1 MEIEVEGR
9 VKPLAYK
16 VKAMSRESPSQKASH
31 VLDADL
37 RSHWSTS
44 TNTKEW
50 ILLELNVR
58 TNYSHTHTLSLY
70 SSLSLSRLWTNF
82 NSNLLQ
88 EPCLLSHIRI
98 HNKSVLEWEISVG
111 LRFKVRFPFLLYSLG
126 QIFSLSDF
134 HFFFFGNSRRRS

>member
-1 MEIEVEGR
+1 MCECERKMEIEVEGR

-16 VKAMSRESPSQKASH
+16 VKAISRESPSQKASH

-58 TNYSHTHTLSLY
+58 TNYSL
-70 SSLSLSRLWTNF
+70 SLSLSSPLFLSLGFGPISILISCRNLACSLTF
-82 NSNLLQ
+82 GFTTSPFSN
-88 EPCLLSHIRI
+88 
-98 HNKSVLEWEISVG
+98 G
-111 LRFKVRFPFLLYSLG
+111 RFPSDCASRSAFL
-126 QIFSLSDF
+126 FSF
-134 HFFFFGNSRRRS
+134 VP